1 MELSAAARPAA
12 GIPGA
17 AAFLDQL
24 ARCLVPA
31 CDPAV
36 VAAVLAR
43 ASAGYTTAR
52 GRDGR
57 RASAITPSGVPFE
70 ASVTGGDGRL
80 DPALRYTTEAGTG
93 LPFFGPRLAAQ
104 RAALDDLV
112 AFLPAPALAAAGEL
126 AAFAAVLFPDP
137 GAVPARTRFATTVG
151 VVHTAAVPAGVAG
164 LKLYG
169 NLTAEPDA
177 LGRLAAAD
185 DRIAA
190 LAAVVEGLPF
200 LAPAFATREVD
211 AAGRVGHKLYLR
223 TATATGAALSLLA
236 RRCGGDAG
244 ALLADLDA
252 GGVDVARAR
261 DKGPLALHRVRF
273 GPGRRRRPRAVD
285 PPDGEGTRPGPQAD
299 GCAGPRARVG
309 ATTARP
315 PASTR
320 STPRPP
326 WRAAGGA
333 RPWSASGSRPAAA
346 SGR

>member
-1 MELSAAARPAA
+1 VELSAAARPAA
-12 GIPGA
+12 GNPGA
-17 AAFLDQL
+17 VAFLDQL

-57 RASAITPSGVPFE
+57 RASAIKPSGVPFE

-104 RAALDDLV
+104 RAALNDLV
-112 AFLPAPALAAAGEL
+112 AFLPEPALAAAGEL

-151 VVHTAAVPAGVAG
+151 VVHTAAAPAGVAA

-185 DRIAA
+185 VRIAA
-190 LAAVVEGLPF
+190 LAGAKLMRSCSPRASDQRVANDPASAARPSATVAASEPSVVIRVSKASRWPPSHPST
-200 LAPAFATREVD
+200 ARPA
-211 AAGRVGHKLYLR
+211 
-223 TATATGAALSLLA
+223 S
-236 RRCGGDAG
+236 
-244 ALLADLDA
+244 
-252 GGVDVARAR
+252 VARASCF
-261 DKGPLALHRVRF
+261 AL
-273 GPGRRRRPRAVD
+273 
-285 PPDGEGTRPGPQAD
+285 TM
-299 GCAGPRARVG
+299 
-309 ATTARP
+309 
-315 PASTR
+315 PASDMR
-320 STPRPP
+320 S
-326 WRAAGGA
+326 RAAC
-333 RPWSASGSRPAAA
+333 RASS
-346 SGR
+346 